1 MALGDIA
8 QCHRLR
14 AGASAAPSVR
24 GPANAGGF
32 HRLAMIATAP
42 APRTTN
48 ILGRRLLA
56 TFVTVLLLTLA
67 GSAIGVWSL
76 RSVDAATR
84 QAIEN
89 NVATERLVADA
100 YRLQAINTE
109 RYKAM
114 ALSSEPEVGEILSAD
129 IERTQTQYSGLMDQ
143 LATRLQTPAE
153 QALLT
158 GTHDKAQD
166 FQAAVKELVAA
177 RDFGL
182 TERIRKVF
190 TERFEPSAAALLGS
204 LQQLA
209 QSQRDAIDAAG
220 AQIAQSSQRAQ
231 VALTLFCATAL
242 LLGSVLTWWLVRSI
256 SRPIGTANAT
266 AQRVS
271 SLDLRENIEG
281 HNRDEAGQLLLSL
294 NTMQEALRTLVMQVR
309 QSAQSVRLAAHEI
322 AQGNADLS
330 ERTEGTASSLQQTAA
345 ALEQV
350 TQRLHQSTE
359 TAARAEHMAS
369 QASAV
374 ATEGGNAM
382 AQVVRTMQN
391 IQQSSRKVEEVTGV
405 IDSIAFQTNILALNA
420 AVEAAR
426 AGEQGRGFAVV
437 AGEVRAL
444 AQRSADAA
452 KEIKGLID
460 GSVAKVEQG
469 ARLVGDAGATMT
481 DIVEQAQRVAG
492 LIAEISTAT
501 AEQTD
506 GIAQVGEAVA
516 HLDRS
521 TQQNAALV
529 EQSAA
534 AAQALKQQAAQ
545 LAQAVSVFR
554 LGFDA
559 AASSSAHSSPRRSHA
574 LPDRAASAAPRLPG
588 V

>member
-1 MALGDIA
+1 
-8 QCHRLR
+8 
-14 AGASAAPSVR
+14 
-24 GPANAGGF
+24 
-32 HRLAMIATAP
+32 MIATAP

-56 TFVTVLLLTLA
+56 TFVTVLLLTRRLCHWR
-67 GSAIGVWSL
+67 WSL

-100 YRLQAINTE
+100 CRLQAINTE

-129 IERTQTQYSGLMDQ
+129 IERTQTQYRELMDQ

-190 TERFEPSAAALLGS
+190 AERFQPSAAALLGS

-220 AQIAQSSQRAQ
+220 ARIAQSSQRAQ

-294 NTMQEALRTLVMQVR
+294 NDHAG
-309 QSAQSVRLAAHEI
+309 SPAH
-322 AQGNADLS
+322 L
-330 ERTEGTASSLQQTAA
+330 
-345 ALEQV
+345 
-350 TQRLHQSTE
+350 
-359 TAARAEHMAS
+359 
-369 QASAV
+369 
-374 ATEGGNAM
+374 
-382 AQVVRTMQN
+382 
-391 IQQSSRKVEEVTGV
+391 
-405 IDSIAFQTNILALNA
+405 
-420 AVEAAR
+420 
-426 AGEQGRGFAVV
+426 
-437 AGEVRAL
+437 
-444 AQRSADAA
+444 
-452 KEIKGLID
+452 
-460 GSVAKVEQG
+460 
-469 ARLVGDAGATMT
+469 GDAGTP
-481 DIVEQAQRVAG
+481 VRP
-492 LIAEISTAT
+492 
-501 AEQTD
+501 
-506 GIAQVGEAVA
+506 EACA
-516 HLDRS
+516 
-521 TQQNAALV
+521 
-529 EQSAA
+529 
-534 AAQALKQQAAQ
+534 
-545 LAQAVSVFR
+545 
-554 LGFDA
+554 
-559 AASSSAHSSPRRSHA
+559 
-574 LPDRAASAAPRLPG
+574 
-588 V
+588 

>member
-1 MALGDIA
+1 
-8 QCHRLR
+8 
-14 AGASAAPSVR
+14 
-24 GPANAGGF
+24 
-32 HRLAMIATAP
+32 MIATAP

-129 IERTQTQYSGLMDQ
+129 IERTQTHYRELMDQ

-190 TERFEPSAAALLGS
+190 AERFEPSAAALLGS

-294 NTMQEALRTLVMQVR
+294 NTMQQALRPLVMQVR

-437 AGEVRAL
+437 AAEVRQL
-444 AQRSADAA
+444 AMRAGEAA
-452 KEIKGLID
+452 REIKGLIATSAQNVETGTALVNGAGHTMGQIVD
-460 GSVAKVEQG
+460 SIRNVASMISDISTTTLSQTRDINDINTAV
-469 ARLVGDAGATMT
+469 ARLDQM
-481 DIVEQAQRVAG
+481 
-492 LIAEISTAT
+492 
-501 AEQTD
+501 
-506 GIAQVGEAVA
+506 
-516 HLDRS
+516 
-521 TQQNAALV
+521 TQQNSALV
-529 EQSAA
+529 EESAA
-534 AAQALKQQAAQ
+534 ASEGLRHQANELTHLISQFVLPPQ
-545 LAQAVSVFR
+545 
-554 LGFDA
+554 
-559 AASSSAHSSPRRSHA
+559 HEA
-574 LPDRAASAAPRLPG
+574 LPVPGPVRMPALPSA
-588 V
+588 

>member
-1 MALGDIA
+1 
-8 QCHRLR
+8 
-14 AGASAAPSVR
+14 
-24 GPANAGGF
+24 
-32 HRLAMIATAP
+32 MIATAP
-42 APRTTN
+42 APRATN

-100 YRLQAINTE
+100 YRLQAINAE

-129 IERTQTQYSGLMDQ
+129 IERTQTHYRELMDQ

-166 FQAAVKELVAA
+166 FQAAVKELVTA

-190 TERFEPSAAALLGS
+190 AERFEPSAAALLGS

-294 NTMQEALRTLVMQVR
+294 NTMQQALRTLVMQVR

-382 AQVVRTMQN
+382 AQVVHTMQN

-437 AGEVRAL
+437 AAEVRQL
-444 AQRSADAA
+444 AMRAGEAA
-452 KEIKGLID
+452 REIKGLIATSAQNVET
-460 GSVAKVEQG
+460 GTALVNGAGHTMGQIVESIRNVASMISDISTTTLSQTRDINDINTAV
-469 ARLVGDAGATMT
+469 ARLDQM
-481 DIVEQAQRVAG
+481 
-492 LIAEISTAT
+492 
-501 AEQTD
+501 
-506 GIAQVGEAVA
+506 
-516 HLDRS
+516 
-521 TQQNAALV
+521 TQQNSALV
-529 EQSAA
+529 EESAA
-534 AAQALKQQAAQ
+534 ASEGLRHQANELTHLISQFVLPPQ
-545 LAQAVSVFR
+545 
-554 LGFDA
+554 
-559 AASSSAHSSPRRSHA
+559 HEA
-574 LPDRAASAAPRLPG
+574 LPVPGPVRMPALPSA
-588 V
+588 

>member
-1 MALGDIA
+1 
-8 QCHRLR
+8 
-14 AGASAAPSVR
+14 
-24 GPANAGGF
+24 
-32 HRLAMIATAP
+32 MIATAP
-42 APRTTN
+42 APRATN

-129 IERTQTQYSGLMDQ
+129 IERTQTHYRELMEQ

-166 FQAAVKELVAA
+166 FQAAVKELVTA

-220 AQIAQSSQRAQ
+220 AQIARSSQRAQ

-256 SRPIGTANAT
+256 SRPIGAANAT

-322 AQGNADLS
+322 AQGNTDLS

-437 AGEVRAL
+437 AAEVRQL
-444 AQRSADAA
+444 AMRAGEAA
-452 KEIKGLID
+452 REIKGLIATSAQNVETGTALVNGAGHTMGQIVD
-460 GSVAKVEQG
+460 SIRNVASMISDISTTTLSQTRDINDINTAV
-469 ARLVGDAGATMT
+469 ARLDQM
-481 DIVEQAQRVAG
+481 
-492 LIAEISTAT
+492 
-501 AEQTD
+501 
-506 GIAQVGEAVA
+506 
-516 HLDRS
+516 
-521 TQQNAALV
+521 TQQNSALV
-529 EQSAA
+529 EESAA
-534 AAQALKQQAAQ
+534 ASEGLRHQANELTHLISQFVLPPQ
-545 LAQAVSVFR
+545 
-554 LGFDA
+554 
-559 AASSSAHSSPRRSHA
+559 HEA
-574 LPDRAASAAPRLPG
+574 LPVPGPVRMPALPSA
-588 V
+588 

>member
-1 MALGDIA
+1 
-8 QCHRLR
+8 
-14 AGASAAPSVR
+14 
-24 GPANAGGF
+24 
-32 HRLAMIATAP
+32 MIATAP

-100 YRLQAINTE
+100 YRLQAINAE

-129 IERTQTQYSGLMDQ
+129 IERTQTQYRELMDQ

-256 SRPIGTANAT
+256 SRPIGAANAT

-294 NTMQEALRTLVMQVR
+294 NTMQQALRTLVMQVR

-382 AQVVRTMQN
+382 AQVVHTMQN

-437 AGEVRAL
+437 AAEVRQL
-444 AQRSADAA
+444 AMRAGEAA
-452 KEIKGLID
+452 REIKGLIATSAQNVETGTALVNGAGHTMGQIVD
-460 GSVAKVEQG
+460 SIRNVASMISDISTTTLSQTRDINDINTAV
-469 ARLVGDAGATMT
+469 ARLDQM
-481 DIVEQAQRVAG
+481 
-492 LIAEISTAT
+492 
-501 AEQTD
+501 
-506 GIAQVGEAVA
+506 
-516 HLDRS
+516 
-521 TQQNAALV
+521 TQQNSALV
-529 EQSAA
+529 EESAA
-534 AAQALKQQAAQ
+534 ASEGLRHQANELTHLISQFVLPPQ
-545 LAQAVSVFR
+545 
-554 LGFDA
+554 
-559 AASSSAHSSPRRSHA
+559 HEA
-574 LPDRAASAAPRLPG
+574 LPVPGPVRMPALPSA
-588 V
+588 

>member
-1 MALGDIA
+1 
-8 QCHRLR
+8 
-14 AGASAAPSVR
+14 
-24 GPANAGGF
+24 
-32 HRLAMIATAP
+32 MIATAP

-100 YRLQAINTE
+100 YRLQAINAE

-129 IERTQTQYSGLMDQ
+129 IERTQTHYRGLMDQ

-294 NTMQEALRTLVMQVR
+294 NTMQEALRTLVRQVR

-437 AGEVRAL
+437 AAEVRQL
-444 AQRSADAA
+444 AMRAGEAA
-452 KEIKGLID
+452 REIKGLIATSAQNVETGTALVNGAGHTMD
-460 GSVAKVEQG
+460 QIVESIRNVASMISDISSTTLSQTRDINDINTAV
-469 ARLVGDAGATMT
+469 ARLDQM
-481 DIVEQAQRVAG
+481 
-492 LIAEISTAT
+492 
-501 AEQTD
+501 
-506 GIAQVGEAVA
+506 
-516 HLDRS
+516 
-521 TQQNAALV
+521 TQQNSALV
-529 EQSAA
+529 EESAA
-534 AAQALKQQAAQ
+534 ASEGLRHQANELTHLISQFVLPEQ
-545 LAQAVSVFR
+545 
-554 LGFDA
+554 
-559 AASSSAHSSPRRSHA
+559 HEA
-574 LPDRAASAAPRLPG
+574 LPVPGPVRMPALPSA
-588 V
+588 

>member
-1 MALGDIA
+1 
-8 QCHRLR
+8 
-14 AGASAAPSVR
+14 
-24 GPANAGGF
+24 
-32 HRLAMIATAP
+32 MIATAP

-129 IERTQTQYSGLMDQ
+129 IERTQTHYRELMEQ

-166 FQAAVKELVAA
+166 FQAAVKELGTA

-437 AGEVRAL
+437 AAEVRQL
-444 AQRSADAA
+444 AMRAGEAA
-452 KEIKGLID
+452 REIKGLIATSAQNVETGTALVNGAGHTMGQIVD
-460 GSVAKVEQG
+460 SIRNVAGMISDISTTTLSQTRDINDINTAV
-469 ARLVGDAGATMT
+469 ARLDQM
-481 DIVEQAQRVAG
+481 
-492 LIAEISTAT
+492 
-501 AEQTD
+501 
-506 GIAQVGEAVA
+506 
-516 HLDRS
+516 
-521 TQQNAALV
+521 TQQNSALV
-529 EQSAA
+529 EESAA
-534 AAQALKQQAAQ
+534 ASEGLRHQANELTHLISQFVLPPQ
-545 LAQAVSVFR
+545 
-554 LGFDA
+554 
-559 AASSSAHSSPRRSHA
+559 HEA
-574 LPDRAASAAPRLPG
+574 LPVPGPVRMPALPSA
-588 V
+588 

>member
-1 MALGDIA
+1 
-8 QCHRLR
+8 
-14 AGASAAPSVR
+14 
-24 GPANAGGF
+24 
-32 HRLAMIATAP
+32 MIATAP
-42 APRTTN
+42 APRATN

-129 IERTQTQYSGLMDQ
+129 IERTQTHYRELMDQ

-437 AGEVRAL
+437 AAEVRQL
-444 AQRSADAA
+444 AMRAGEAA
-452 KEIKGLID
+452 REIKGLIATSAQNVET
-460 GSVAKVEQG
+460 GTALVNGAGHTMGQIVESIRNVASMISDISTTTLSQTRDINDINTAV
-469 ARLVGDAGATMT
+469 ARLDQM
-481 DIVEQAQRVAG
+481 
-492 LIAEISTAT
+492 
-501 AEQTD
+501 
-506 GIAQVGEAVA
+506 
-516 HLDRS
+516 
-521 TQQNAALV
+521 TQQNSALV
-529 EQSAA
+529 EESAA
-534 AAQALKQQAAQ
+534 ASEGLRHQANELTHLISQFVLPPQ
-545 LAQAVSVFR
+545 
-554 LGFDA
+554 
-559 AASSSAHSSPRRSHA
+559 HEA
-574 LPDRAASAAPRLPG
+574 LPVPGPVRMPALPSA
-588 V
+588 

>member
-1 MALGDIA
+1 
-8 QCHRLR
+8 
-14 AGASAAPSVR
+14 
-24 GPANAGGF
+24 
-32 HRLAMIATAP
+32 MIATAP
-42 APRTTN
+42 APRATN

-100 YRLQAINTE
+100 YRLQAINAE

-129 IERTQTQYSGLMDQ
+129 IERTQTHYRELMDQ

-190 TERFEPSAAALLGS
+190 AERFEPSAAALLGS

-294 NTMQEALRTLVMQVR
+294 NTMQQALRTLVMQVR

-382 AQVVRTMQN
+382 AQVVHTMQN

-437 AGEVRAL
+437 AAEVRQL
-444 AQRSADAA
+444 AMRAGEAA
-452 KEIKGLID
+452 REIKGLIATSAQNVET
-460 GSVAKVEQG
+460 GTALVNGAGHTMGQIVESIRNVASMISDISSTTLSQTRDINDINTAV
-469 ARLVGDAGATMT
+469 ARLDQM
-481 DIVEQAQRVAG
+481 
-492 LIAEISTAT
+492 
-501 AEQTD
+501 
-506 GIAQVGEAVA
+506 
-516 HLDRS
+516 
-521 TQQNAALV
+521 TQQNSALV
-529 EQSAA
+529 EESAA
-534 AAQALKQQAAQ
+534 ASEGLRHQANELTHLISQFVLPPQ
-545 LAQAVSVFR
+545 
-554 LGFDA
+554 
-559 AASSSAHSSPRRSHA
+559 HEA
-574 LPDRAASAAPRLPG
+574 LPVPGPVRMPALPSS
-588 V
+588 

>member
-1 MALGDIA
+1 
-8 QCHRLR
+8 
-14 AGASAAPSVR
+14 
-24 GPANAGGF
+24 
-32 HRLAMIATAP
+32 MIATAP

-129 IERTQTQYSGLMDQ
+129 IERTQTHYRELMDQ

-294 NTMQEALRTLVMQVR
+294 NTMQQALRTLVMQVR

-382 AQVVRTMQN
+382 AQVVHTMQN

-437 AGEVRAL
+437 AAEVRQL
-444 AQRSADAA
+444 AMRAGEAA
-452 KEIKGLID
+452 REIKGLIATSAQNVETGTALVNGAGHTMGQIVD
-460 GSVAKVEQG
+460 SIRNVASMISDISSTTLSQTRDINDINTAV
-469 ARLVGDAGATMT
+469 ARLDQM
-481 DIVEQAQRVAG
+481 
-492 LIAEISTAT
+492 
-501 AEQTD
+501 
-506 GIAQVGEAVA
+506 
-516 HLDRS
+516 
-521 TQQNAALV
+521 TQQNSALV
-529 EQSAA
+529 EESAA
-534 AAQALKQQAAQ
+534 ASEGLRHQANELTHLISQFVLPPQ
-545 LAQAVSVFR
+545 
-554 LGFDA
+554 
-559 AASSSAHSSPRRSHA
+559 HEA
-574 LPDRAASAAPRLPG
+574 LPVPGPVRMPALPSA
-588 V
+588 

>member
-1 MALGDIA
+1 
-8 QCHRLR
+8 
-14 AGASAAPSVR
+14 
-24 GPANAGGF
+24 
-32 HRLAMIATAP
+32 MIATAP

-100 YRLQAINTE
+100 YRLQAINAE

-129 IERTQTQYSGLMDQ
+129 IERTQTHYRELMDQ

-166 FQAAVKELVAA
+166 FQAAVKELVTA

-256 SRPIGTANAT
+256 SRPIGAANAT

-322 AQGNADLS
+322 AQGNTDLS

-437 AGEVRAL
+437 AAEVRQL
-444 AQRSADAA
+444 AMRAGEAA
-452 KEIKGLID
+452 REIKGLIATSAQNVETGTALVNGAGHTMGQIVD
-460 GSVAKVEQG
+460 SIRNVASMISDISTTTLSQTRDINDINTAV
-469 ARLVGDAGATMT
+469 ARLDQM
-481 DIVEQAQRVAG
+481 
-492 LIAEISTAT
+492 
-501 AEQTD
+501 
-506 GIAQVGEAVA
+506 
-516 HLDRS
+516 
-521 TQQNAALV
+521 TQQNSALV
-529 EQSAA
+529 EESAA
-534 AAQALKQQAAQ
+534 ASEGLRHQANELTHLISQFVLPPQ
-545 LAQAVSVFR
+545 
-554 LGFDA
+554 
-559 AASSSAHSSPRRSHA
+559 HEA
-574 LPDRAASAAPRLPG
+574 LPVPGPVRMPALPSA
-588 V
+588 

>member
-1 MALGDIA
+1 
-8 QCHRLR
+8 
-14 AGASAAPSVR
+14 
-24 GPANAGGF
+24 
-32 HRLAMIATAP
+32 MIATAP

-100 YRLQAINTE
+100 YRLQAINAE

-129 IERTQTQYSGLMDQ
+129 IERTQTHYRELMDQ

-166 FQAAVKELVAA
+166 FQAAVKELVTA

-256 SRPIGTANAT
+256 SRPIGAANAT

-294 NTMQEALRTLVMQVR
+294 NTMQQALRTLVMQVR

-437 AGEVRAL
+437 AAEVRQL
-444 AQRSADAA
+444 AMRAGEAA
-452 KEIKGLID
+452 REIKGLIATSAQNVETGTALVNGAGHTMD
-460 GSVAKVEQG
+460 QIVESIRNVASMISDISTTTLSQTRDINDINTAV
-469 ARLVGDAGATMT
+469 ARLDQM
-481 DIVEQAQRVAG
+481 
-492 LIAEISTAT
+492 
-501 AEQTD
+501 
-506 GIAQVGEAVA
+506 
-516 HLDRS
+516 
-521 TQQNAALV
+521 TQQNSALV
-529 EQSAA
+529 EESAA
-534 AAQALKQQAAQ
+534 ASEGLRHQANDLTHLISQFVLPPQ
-545 LAQAVSVFR
+545 
-554 LGFDA
+554 
-559 AASSSAHSSPRRSHA
+559 HEA
-574 LPDRAASAAPRLPG
+574 LPVPGPVRMPALPSA
-588 V
+588 

>member
-1 MALGDIA
+1 
-8 QCHRLR
+8 
-14 AGASAAPSVR
+14 
-24 GPANAGGF
+24 
-32 HRLAMIATAP
+32 MIATAP

-100 YRLQAINTE
+100 YRLQAINAE

-129 IERTQTQYSGLMDQ
+129 IERTQTHYRELMDQ

-190 TERFEPSAAALLGS
+190 AERFEPSAAALLGS

-256 SRPIGTANAT
+256 SRPIGAANAT

-437 AGEVRAL
+437 AAEVRQL
-444 AQRSADAA
+444 AMRAGEAA
-452 KEIKGLID
+452 REIKGLIATSAQNVETGTALVNGAGHTMGQIVD
-460 GSVAKVEQG
+460 SIRNVASMISDISTTTLSQTRDINDINTAV
-469 ARLVGDAGATMT
+469 ARLDQM
-481 DIVEQAQRVAG
+481 
-492 LIAEISTAT
+492 
-501 AEQTD
+501 
-506 GIAQVGEAVA
+506 
-516 HLDRS
+516 
-521 TQQNAALV
+521 TQQNSALV
-529 EQSAA
+529 EESAA
-534 AAQALKQQAAQ
+534 ASEGLRHQANELTHLISQFVLPPQ
-545 LAQAVSVFR
+545 
-554 LGFDA
+554 
-559 AASSSAHSSPRRSHA
+559 HEA
-574 LPDRAASAAPRLPG
+574 LPVPGPVRMPALPSA
-588 V
+588 

>member
-1 MALGDIA
+1 
-8 QCHRLR
+8 
-14 AGASAAPSVR
+14 
-24 GPANAGGF
+24 
-32 HRLAMIATAP
+32 MIATAP

-129 IERTQTQYSGLMDQ
+129 IERTQTHYRELMDQ

-166 FQAAVKELVAA
+166 FQAAVKELVTA

-242 LLGSVLTWWLVRSI
+242 LLGGVLTWWLVRSI

-294 NTMQEALRTLVMQVR
+294 NTMQQALRTLVMQVR

-382 AQVVRTMQN
+382 AQVVHTMQN

-437 AGEVRAL
+437 AAEVRQL
-444 AQRSADAA
+444 AMRAGEAA
-452 KEIKGLID
+452 REIKGLIATSAQNVETGTALVNGAGHTMGQIVD
-460 GSVAKVEQG
+460 SIRNVASMISDISTTTLSQTRDINDINTAV
-469 ARLVGDAGATMT
+469 ARLDQM
-481 DIVEQAQRVAG
+481 
-492 LIAEISTAT
+492 
-501 AEQTD
+501 
-506 GIAQVGEAVA
+506 
-516 HLDRS
+516 
-521 TQQNAALV
+521 TQQNSALV
-529 EQSAA
+529 EESAA
-534 AAQALKQQAAQ
+534 ASEGLRHQANELTHLISQFVLPPQ
-545 LAQAVSVFR
+545 
-554 LGFDA
+554 
-559 AASSSAHSSPRRSHA
+559 HEA
-574 LPDRAASAAPRLPG
+574 LPVPGPVRMPALPSA
-588 V
+588 

>member
-1 MALGDIA
+1 
-8 QCHRLR
+8 
-14 AGASAAPSVR
+14 
-24 GPANAGGF
+24 
-32 HRLAMIATAP
+32 MIATAP

-129 IERTQTQYSGLMDQ
+129 IERTQTHYRELMDQ

-166 FQAAVKELVAA
+166 FQAAVKELVTA

-220 AQIAQSSQRAQ
+220 TQIAQSSQRAQ

-294 NTMQEALRTLVMQVR
+294 NTMQQALRTLVMQVR

-437 AGEVRAL
+437 AAEVRQL
-444 AQRSADAA
+444 AMRAGEAA
-452 KEIKGLID
+452 REIKGLIATSAQNVETGTALVNGAGHTMD
-460 GSVAKVEQG
+460 QIVESIRNVASMISDISTTTLSQTRDINDINTAV
-469 ARLVGDAGATMT
+469 ARLDQM
-481 DIVEQAQRVAG
+481 
-492 LIAEISTAT
+492 
-501 AEQTD
+501 
-506 GIAQVGEAVA
+506 
-516 HLDRS
+516 
-521 TQQNAALV
+521 TQQNSALV
-529 EQSAA
+529 EESAA
-534 AAQALKQQAAQ
+534 ASEGLRHQANDLTHLISQFVLPPQ
-545 LAQAVSVFR
+545 
-554 LGFDA
+554 
-559 AASSSAHSSPRRSHA
+559 HEA
-574 LPDRAASAAPRLPG
+574 LPVPGPVRMPALPSA
-588 V
+588 

>member
-1 MALGDIA
+1 
-8 QCHRLR
+8 
-14 AGASAAPSVR
+14 
-24 GPANAGGF
+24 
-32 HRLAMIATAP
+32 MIATAP

-100 YRLQAINTE
+100 YRLQAINAE

-129 IERTQTQYSGLMDQ
+129 IERTQTQYRELMDQ

-190 TERFEPSAAALLGS
+190 AERFEPSAAALLGS

-256 SRPIGTANAT
+256 SRPIGAANAT

-294 NTMQEALRTLVMQVR
+294 NTMQQALRTLVMQVR

-382 AQVVRTMQN
+382 AQVVHTMQN

-437 AGEVRAL
+437 AAEVRQL
-444 AQRSADAA
+444 AMRAGEAA
-452 KEIKGLID
+452 REIKGLIATSAQNVETGTALVNGAGHTMD
-460 GSVAKVEQG
+460 QIVESIRNVASMISDISTTTLSQTRDINDINTAV
-469 ARLVGDAGATMT
+469 ARLDQM
-481 DIVEQAQRVAG
+481 
-492 LIAEISTAT
+492 
-501 AEQTD
+501 
-506 GIAQVGEAVA
+506 
-516 HLDRS
+516 
-521 TQQNAALV
+521 TQQNSALV
-529 EQSAA
+529 EESAA
-534 AAQALKQQAAQ
+534 ASEGLRHQANELTHLISQFVLPPQ
-545 LAQAVSVFR
+545 
-554 LGFDA
+554 
-559 AASSSAHSSPRRSHA
+559 HEA
-574 LPDRAASAAPRLPG
+574 LPVPGPVRMPALPSA
-588 V
+588 

>member
-1 MALGDIA
+1 
-8 QCHRLR
+8 
-14 AGASAAPSVR
+14 
-24 GPANAGGF
+24 
-32 HRLAMIATAP
+32 MIATAP

-100 YRLQAINTE
+100 YRLQAINAE

-129 IERTQTQYSGLMDQ
+129 IERTQTHYRELMDQ

-256 SRPIGTANAT
+256 SRPIGAANAT

-294 NTMQEALRTLVMQVR
+294 NTMQQALRTLVMQVR

-382 AQVVRTMQN
+382 AQVVHTMQN

-437 AGEVRAL
+437 AAEVRQL
-444 AQRSADAA
+444 AMRAGEAA
-452 KEIKGLID
+452 REIKGLIATSAQNVETGTALVNGAGHTMGQIVD
-460 GSVAKVEQG
+460 SIRNVASMISDISTTTLSQTRDINDINTAV
-469 ARLVGDAGATMT
+469 ARLDQM
-481 DIVEQAQRVAG
+481 
-492 LIAEISTAT
+492 
-501 AEQTD
+501 
-506 GIAQVGEAVA
+506 
-516 HLDRS
+516 
-521 TQQNAALV
+521 TQQNSALV
-529 EQSAA
+529 EESAA
-534 AAQALKQQAAQ
+534 ASEGLRHQANELTHLISQFVLPPQ
-545 LAQAVSVFR
+545 
-554 LGFDA
+554 
-559 AASSSAHSSPRRSHA
+559 HEA
-574 LPDRAASAAPRLPG
+574 LPVPGPVRMPALPSA
-588 V
+588 

>member
-1 MALGDIA
+1 
-8 QCHRLR
+8 
-14 AGASAAPSVR
+14 
-24 GPANAGGF
+24 
-32 HRLAMIATAP
+32 MIATAP

-129 IERTQTQYSGLMDQ
+129 IERTQTHYRELMDQ

-350 TQRLHQSTE
+350 TQRLHQFTE

-382 AQVVRTMQN
+382 AQVVHTMQN

-437 AGEVRAL
+437 AAEVRQL
-444 AQRSADAA
+444 AMRAGEAA
-452 KEIKGLID
+452 REIKGLIATSAQNVET
-460 GSVAKVEQG
+460 GTALVNGAGHTMGQIVESIRNVASMISDISTTTLSQTRDINDINTAV
-469 ARLVGDAGATMT
+469 ARLDQM
-481 DIVEQAQRVAG
+481 
-492 LIAEISTAT
+492 
-501 AEQTD
+501 
-506 GIAQVGEAVA
+506 
-516 HLDRS
+516 
-521 TQQNAALV
+521 TQQNSALV
-529 EQSAA
+529 EESAA
-534 AAQALKQQAAQ
+534 ASEGLRHQANELTHLISQFVLPEQ
-545 LAQAVSVFR
+545 
-554 LGFDA
+554 
-559 AASSSAHSSPRRSHA
+559 HEA
-574 LPDRAASAAPRLPG
+574 LPVPGPVRMPALPSA
-588 V
+588 

>member
-1 MALGDIA
+1 
-8 QCHRLR
+8 
-14 AGASAAPSVR
+14 
-24 GPANAGGF
+24 
-32 HRLAMIATAP
+32 MIATAP
-42 APRTTN
+42 APRATN

-100 YRLQAINTE
+100 YRLQAINAE

-129 IERTQTQYSGLMDQ
+129 IERTQTHYRELMDQ

-166 FQAAVKELVAA
+166 FQAAVKELVTA

-190 TERFEPSAAALLGS
+190 TERFEPSAVALLGS

-382 AQVVRTMQN
+382 AQVVHTMQN

-437 AGEVRAL
+437 AAEVRQL
-444 AQRSADAA
+444 AMRAGEAA
-452 KEIKGLID
+452 REIKGLIATSAQNVETGTALVNGAGHTMGQIVD
-460 GSVAKVEQG
+460 SIRNVASMISDISTTTLSQTRDINDINTAV
-469 ARLVGDAGATMT
+469 ARLDQM
-481 DIVEQAQRVAG
+481 
-492 LIAEISTAT
+492 
-501 AEQTD
+501 
-506 GIAQVGEAVA
+506 
-516 HLDRS
+516 
-521 TQQNAALV
+521 TQQNSALV
-529 EQSAA
+529 EESAA
-534 AAQALKQQAAQ
+534 ASEGLRHQANELTHLISQFVLPPQ
-545 LAQAVSVFR
+545 
-554 LGFDA
+554 
-559 AASSSAHSSPRRSHA
+559 HEA
-574 LPDRAASAAPRLPG
+574 LPVPGPVRMPALPSA
-588 V
+588 

>member
-1 MALGDIA
+1 
-8 QCHRLR
+8 
-14 AGASAAPSVR
+14 
-24 GPANAGGF
+24 
-32 HRLAMIATAP
+32 MIATAP

-100 YRLQAINTE
+100 YRLQAINAE

-129 IERTQTQYSGLMDQ
+129 IERTQTHYRELMDQ

-294 NTMQEALRTLVMQVR
+294 NTMQQALRTLVMQVR

-382 AQVVRTMQN
+382 AQVVHTMQN

-437 AGEVRAL
+437 AAEVRQL
-444 AQRSADAA
+444 AMRAGEAA
-452 KEIKGLID
+452 REIKGLIATSAQNVETGTALVNGAGHTMGQIVD
-460 GSVAKVEQG
+460 SIRNVASMISDISSTTLSQTRDINDINTAV
-469 ARLVGDAGATMT
+469 ARLDQM
-481 DIVEQAQRVAG
+481 
-492 LIAEISTAT
+492 
-501 AEQTD
+501 
-506 GIAQVGEAVA
+506 
-516 HLDRS
+516 
-521 TQQNAALV
+521 TQQNSALV
-529 EQSAA
+529 EESAA
-534 AAQALKQQAAQ
+534 ASEGLRHQANELTHLISQFVLPPQ
-545 LAQAVSVFR
+545 
-554 LGFDA
+554 
-559 AASSSAHSSPRRSHA
+559 HEA
-574 LPDRAASAAPRLPG
+574 LPVPGPVRMPALPSA
-588 V
+588 

>member
-1 MALGDIA
+1 
-8 QCHRLR
+8 
-14 AGASAAPSVR
+14 
-24 GPANAGGF
+24 
-32 HRLAMIATAP
+32 MIATAP

-100 YRLQAINTE
+100 YRLQAINAE

-129 IERTQTQYSGLMDQ
+129 IERTQTHYRELMDQ

-166 FQAAVKELVAA
+166 FQAAVKELVTA

-190 TERFEPSAAALLGS
+190 AEHFEPSAAALLGS

-256 SRPIGTANAT
+256 SRPIGAANAT

-437 AGEVRAL
+437 AAEVRQL
-444 AQRSADAA
+444 AMRAGEAA
-452 KEIKGLID
+452 REIKGLIATSAQNVET
-460 GSVAKVEQG
+460 GTALVNGAGHTMGQIVESIRNVASMISDISSTTLSQTRDINDINTAV
-469 ARLVGDAGATMT
+469 ARLDQM
-481 DIVEQAQRVAG
+481 
-492 LIAEISTAT
+492 
-501 AEQTD
+501 
-506 GIAQVGEAVA
+506 
-516 HLDRS
+516 
-521 TQQNAALV
+521 TQQNSALV
-529 EQSAA
+529 EESAA
-534 AAQALKQQAAQ
+534 ASEGLRHQANELTHLISQFVLPPQ
-545 LAQAVSVFR
+545 
-554 LGFDA
+554 
-559 AASSSAHSSPRRSHA
+559 HEA
-574 LPDRAASAAPRLPG
+574 LPVPGPVRMPALPSA
-588 V
+588 

>member
-1 MALGDIA
+1 
-8 QCHRLR
+8 
-14 AGASAAPSVR
+14 
-24 GPANAGGF
+24 
-32 HRLAMIATAP
+32 MIATAP

-100 YRLQAINTE
+100 YRLQAINAE

-129 IERTQTQYSGLMDQ
+129 IERTQTHYRELMDQ

-190 TERFEPSAAALLGS
+190 AERFEPSAAALLGS

-437 AGEVRAL
+437 AAEVRQL
-444 AQRSADAA
+444 AMRAGEAA
-452 KEIKGLID
+452 CEIKGLIATSAQNVET
-460 GSVAKVEQG
+460 GTALVNGAGHTMGQIVESIRNVASMISDISTTTLSQTRDINDINTAV
-469 ARLVGDAGATMT
+469 ARLDQM
-481 DIVEQAQRVAG
+481 
-492 LIAEISTAT
+492 
-501 AEQTD
+501 
-506 GIAQVGEAVA
+506 
-516 HLDRS
+516 
-521 TQQNAALV
+521 TQQNSALV
-529 EQSAA
+529 EESAA
-534 AAQALKQQAAQ
+534 ASEGLRHQANELTHLISQFVLPPQ
-545 LAQAVSVFR
+545 
-554 LGFDA
+554 
-559 AASSSAHSSPRRSHA
+559 HEA
-574 LPDRAASAAPRLPG
+574 LPVPGPVRMPALPSA
-588 V
+588 

>member
-1 MALGDIA
+1 
-8 QCHRLR
+8 
-14 AGASAAPSVR
+14 
-24 GPANAGGF
+24 
-32 HRLAMIATAP
+32 MIPTAP
-42 APRTTN
+42 APRATN

-129 IERTQTQYSGLMDQ
+129 IERTQTQYRELMDR

-166 FQAAVKELVAA
+166 FQAAVKELVTA

-190 TERFEPSAAALLGS
+190 AERFEPSAAALLGS

-242 LLGSVLTWWLVRSI
+242 LLGGVLTWWLVRSI

-350 TQRLHQSTE
+350 TQRLQQSTE

-382 AQVVRTMQN
+382 AQVVHTMQN

-426 AGEQGRGFAVV
+426 AGEQGRRFAVV
-437 AGEVRAL
+437 AAEVRQL
-444 AQRSADAA
+444 AMRAGEAA
-452 KEIKGLID
+452 REIKGLIATSAQNVET
-460 GSVAKVEQG
+460 GTALVNGAGHTMGQIVESIRNVASMISDISTTTLSQTRDINDINTAV
-469 ARLVGDAGATMT
+469 ARLDQM
-481 DIVEQAQRVAG
+481 
-492 LIAEISTAT
+492 
-501 AEQTD
+501 
-506 GIAQVGEAVA
+506 
-516 HLDRS
+516 
-521 TQQNAALV
+521 TQQNSALV
-529 EQSAA
+529 EESAA
-534 AAQALKQQAAQ
+534 ASEGLRHQANELTHLISQFVLPPQ
-545 LAQAVSVFR
+545 
-554 LGFDA
+554 
-559 AASSSAHSSPRRSHA
+559 HEA
-574 LPDRAASAAPRLPG
+574 LPVPGPVRMPALPSA
-588 V
+588 

>member
-1 MALGDIA
+1 
-8 QCHRLR
+8 
-14 AGASAAPSVR
+14 
-24 GPANAGGF
+24 
-32 HRLAMIATAP
+32 MIATAP

-129 IERTQTQYSGLMDQ
+129 IERTQTQYRELMDQ

-294 NTMQEALRTLVMQVR
+294 NTMQQALRTLVMQVR

-437 AGEVRAL
+437 AAEVRQL
-444 AQRSADAA
+444 AMRAGEAA
-452 KEIKGLID
+452 REIKGLIATSAQNVETGTALVNGAGHTMD
-460 GSVAKVEQG
+460 QIVESIRNVASMISDISSTTLSQTRDINDINTAV
-469 ARLVGDAGATMT
+469 ARLDQM
-481 DIVEQAQRVAG
+481 
-492 LIAEISTAT
+492 
-501 AEQTD
+501 
-506 GIAQVGEAVA
+506 
-516 HLDRS
+516 
-521 TQQNAALV
+521 TQQNSALV
-529 EQSAA
+529 EESAA
-534 AAQALKQQAAQ
+534 ASEGLRHQANELTHLISQFVLPPQ
-545 LAQAVSVFR
+545 
-554 LGFDA
+554 
-559 AASSSAHSSPRRSHA
+559 HEA
-574 LPDRAASAAPRLPG
+574 LPVPGPVRMPALPSA
-588 V
+588 

>member
-1 MALGDIA
+1 
-8 QCHRLR
+8 
-14 AGASAAPSVR
+14 
-24 GPANAGGF
+24 
-32 HRLAMIATAP
+32 MIATAP

-129 IERTQTQYSGLMDQ
+129 IERTQTHYRELMDQ

-166 FQAAVKELVAA
+166 FQAAVKELVTA

-256 SRPIGTANAT
+256 SRPIGAANAT

-437 AGEVRAL
+437 AAEVRQL
-444 AQRSADAA
+444 AMRAGEAA
-452 KEIKGLID
+452 REIKGLIATSAQNVET
-460 GSVAKVEQG
+460 GTALVNGAGHTMGQIVESIRNVASMISDISTTTLSQTRDINDINTAV
-469 ARLVGDAGATMT
+469 ARLDQM
-481 DIVEQAQRVAG
+481 
-492 LIAEISTAT
+492 
-501 AEQTD
+501 
-506 GIAQVGEAVA
+506 
-516 HLDRS
+516 
-521 TQQNAALV
+521 TQQNSALV
-529 EQSAA
+529 EESAA
-534 AAQALKQQAAQ
+534 ASEGLRHQANELTHLISQFVLPPQ
-545 LAQAVSVFR
+545 
-554 LGFDA
+554 
-559 AASSSAHSSPRRSHA
+559 HEA
-574 LPDRAASAAPRLPG
+574 LPVPGPVRMPALPSA
-588 V
+588 

>member
-1 MALGDIA
+1 
-8 QCHRLR
+8 
-14 AGASAAPSVR
+14 
-24 GPANAGGF
+24 
-32 HRLAMIATAP
+32 MIATAP

-100 YRLQAINTE
+100 YRLQAINAE

-129 IERTQTQYSGLMDQ
+129 IERTQTHYRELMEQ

-166 FQAAVKELVAA
+166 FQAAVKELVTA
-177 RDFGL
+177 RAFGL

-190 TERFEPSAAALLGS
+190 TERSELSAAALLGS

-294 NTMQEALRTLVMQVR
+294 NTMQEALRTLVRQVR

-437 AGEVRAL
+437 AAEVRQL
-444 AQRSADAA
+444 AMRAGEAA
-452 KEIKGLID
+452 REIKGLIATSAQNVET
-460 GSVAKVEQG
+460 GTALVNGAGHTMGQIVESIRNVASMISDISSTTLSQTRDINDINTAV
-469 ARLVGDAGATMT
+469 ARLDQM
-481 DIVEQAQRVAG
+481 
-492 LIAEISTAT
+492 
-501 AEQTD
+501 
-506 GIAQVGEAVA
+506 
-516 HLDRS
+516 
-521 TQQNAALV
+521 TQQNSALV
-529 EQSAA
+529 EESAA
-534 AAQALKQQAAQ
+534 ASEGLRHQANELTHLISQFVLPPQ
-545 LAQAVSVFR
+545 
-554 LGFDA
+554 
-559 AASSSAHSSPRRSHA
+559 HEA
-574 LPDRAASAAPRLPG
+574 LPVPGPVRMPALPSA
-588 V
+588 

>member
-1 MALGDIA
+1 
-8 QCHRLR
+8 
-14 AGASAAPSVR
+14 
-24 GPANAGGF
+24 
-32 HRLAMIATAP
+32 MIATAP

-129 IERTQTQYSGLMDQ
+129 IERTQTQYRELMDQ

-158 GTHDKAQD
+158 STHDKAQD
-166 FQAAVKELVAA
+166 FQAAVKELVTA

-294 NTMQEALRTLVMQVR
+294 NTMQQALRTLVMQVR

-382 AQVVRTMQN
+382 AQVVHTMQN

-437 AGEVRAL
+437 AAEVRQL
-444 AQRSADAA
+444 AMRAGEAA
-452 KEIKGLID
+452 REIKGLIATSAQNVETGTALVNGAGHTMGQIVD
-460 GSVAKVEQG
+460 SIRNVASMISDISTTTLSQTRDINDINTAV
-469 ARLVGDAGATMT
+469 ARLDQM
-481 DIVEQAQRVAG
+481 
-492 LIAEISTAT
+492 
-501 AEQTD
+501 
-506 GIAQVGEAVA
+506 
-516 HLDRS
+516 
-521 TQQNAALV
+521 TQQNSALV
-529 EQSAA
+529 EESAA
-534 AAQALKQQAAQ
+534 ASEGLRHQANELTHLISQFVLPPQ
-545 LAQAVSVFR
+545 
-554 LGFDA
+554 
-559 AASSSAHSSPRRSHA
+559 HEA
-574 LPDRAASAAPRLPG
+574 LPVPGPVRMPALPSA
-588 V
+588 

>member
-1 MALGDIA
+1 
-8 QCHRLR
+8 
-14 AGASAAPSVR
+14 
-24 GPANAGGF
+24 
-32 HRLAMIATAP
+32 MIATAP
-42 APRTTN
+42 APRATN

-100 YRLQAINTE
+100 YRLQAINAE

-129 IERTQTQYSGLMDQ
+129 IERTQTHYRELMDQ

-190 TERFEPSAAALLGS
+190 AERFEPSAAALLGS

-437 AGEVRAL
+437 AAEVRQL
-444 AQRSADAA
+444 AMRAGEAA
-452 KEIKGLID
+452 REIKGLIATSAQNVETGTALVNGAGHTMGQIVD
-460 GSVAKVEQG
+460 SIRNVASMISDISTTTLSQTRDINDINTAV
-469 ARLVGDAGATMT
+469 ARLDQM
-481 DIVEQAQRVAG
+481 
-492 LIAEISTAT
+492 
-501 AEQTD
+501 
-506 GIAQVGEAVA
+506 
-516 HLDRS
+516 
-521 TQQNAALV
+521 TQQNSALV
-529 EQSAA
+529 EESAA
-534 AAQALKQQAAQ
+534 ASEGLRHQANELTHLISQFVLPPQ
-545 LAQAVSVFR
+545 
-554 LGFDA
+554 
-559 AASSSAHSSPRRSHA
+559 HEA
-574 LPDRAASAAPRLPG
+574 LPVPGPVRMPALPSA
-588 V
+588 

>member
-1 MALGDIA
+1 
-8 QCHRLR
+8 
-14 AGASAAPSVR
+14 
-24 GPANAGGF
+24 
-32 HRLAMIATAP
+32 MIATAP
-42 APRTTN
+42 APRATN

-100 YRLQAINTE
+100 YRLQAINAE

-129 IERTQTQYSGLMDQ
+129 IERTQTHYRELMDQ

-166 FQAAVKELVAA
+166 FQAAVKELVTA

-190 TERFEPSAAALLGS
+190 AERFEPSAAALLGS

-256 SRPIGTANAT
+256 SRPIGAANAT

-382 AQVVRTMQN
+382 AQVVHTMQN

-437 AGEVRAL
+437 AAEVRQL
-444 AQRSADAA
+444 AMRAGEAA
-452 KEIKGLID
+452 REIKGLIATSAQNVETGTALVNGAGHTMGQIVD
-460 GSVAKVEQG
+460 SIRNVASMISDISTTTLSQTRDINDINTAV
-469 ARLVGDAGATMT
+469 ARLDQM
-481 DIVEQAQRVAG
+481 
-492 LIAEISTAT
+492 
-501 AEQTD
+501 
-506 GIAQVGEAVA
+506 
-516 HLDRS
+516 
-521 TQQNAALV
+521 TQQNSALV
-529 EQSAA
+529 EESAA
-534 AAQALKQQAAQ
+534 ASEGLRHQANELTHLISQFVLPPQ
-545 LAQAVSVFR
+545 
-554 LGFDA
+554 
-559 AASSSAHSSPRRSHA
+559 HEA
-574 LPDRAASAAPRLPG
+574 LPVPGPVRMPALPSA
-588 V
+588 

>member
-1 MALGDIA
+1 
-8 QCHRLR
+8 
-14 AGASAAPSVR
+14 
-24 GPANAGGF
+24 
-32 HRLAMIATAP
+32 MIATAP

-129 IERTQTQYSGLMDQ
+129 IERTQTHYRELMDQ

-190 TERFEPSAAALLGS
+190 AERFEPSAAALLGS

-256 SRPIGTANAT
+256 SRPIGAANAT

-382 AQVVRTMQN
+382 AQVVHTMQN

-437 AGEVRAL
+437 AAEVRQL
-444 AQRSADAA
+444 AVRAGEAA
-452 KEIKGLID
+452 REIKGLIATSAQNVETGTALVNGAGHTMGQIVD
-460 GSVAKVEQG
+460 SIRNVASMISDISTTTLSQTRDINDINTAV
-469 ARLVGDAGATMT
+469 ARLDQM
-481 DIVEQAQRVAG
+481 
-492 LIAEISTAT
+492 
-501 AEQTD
+501 
-506 GIAQVGEAVA
+506 
-516 HLDRS
+516 
-521 TQQNAALV
+521 TQQNSALV
-529 EQSAA
+529 EESAA
-534 AAQALKQQAAQ
+534 ASEGLRHQANELTHLISQFVLPPQ
-545 LAQAVSVFR
+545 
-554 LGFDA
+554 
-559 AASSSAHSSPRRSHA
+559 HEA
-574 LPDRAASAAPRLPG
+574 LPVPGPVRMPALPSA
-588 V
+588 

>member
-1 MALGDIA
+1 
-8 QCHRLR
+8 
-14 AGASAAPSVR
+14 
-24 GPANAGGF
+24 
-32 HRLAMIATAP
+32 MIATAP

-129 IERTQTQYSGLMDQ
+129 IERTQTHYRELMDQ

-166 FQAAVKELVAA
+166 FQAAVKELVTA

-294 NTMQEALRTLVMQVR
+294 NTMQQALRTLMMQVR

-322 AQGNADLS
+322 AQGNVDLS

-437 AGEVRAL
+437 AAEVRQL
-444 AQRSADAA
+444 AMRAGEAA
-452 KEIKGLID
+452 REIKGLIATSAQNVETGTALVNGAGHTMGQIVD
-460 GSVAKVEQG
+460 SIRNVASMISDISTTTLSQTRDINDINTAV
-469 ARLVGDAGATMT
+469 ARLDQM
-481 DIVEQAQRVAG
+481 
-492 LIAEISTAT
+492 
-501 AEQTD
+501 
-506 GIAQVGEAVA
+506 
-516 HLDRS
+516 
-521 TQQNAALV
+521 TQQNSALV
-529 EQSAA
+529 EESAA
-534 AAQALKQQAAQ
+534 ASEGLRHQANELTHLISQFVLPPQ
-545 LAQAVSVFR
+545 
-554 LGFDA
+554 
-559 AASSSAHSSPRRSHA
+559 HEA
-574 LPDRAASAAPRLPG
+574 LPVPGPVRMPALPSA
-588 V
+588 

>member
-1 MALGDIA
+1 
-8 QCHRLR
+8 
-14 AGASAAPSVR
+14 
-24 GPANAGGF
+24 
-32 HRLAMIATAP
+32 MIATAP

-129 IERTQTQYSGLMDQ
+129 IERTQTHYRELMDQ

-166 FQAAVKELVAA
+166 FQAAVKELVTA

-190 TERFEPSAAALLGS
+190 AERFEPSAAALLGS

-294 NTMQEALRTLVMQVR
+294 NTMQQALRTLVMQVR

-382 AQVVRTMQN
+382 AQVVHTMQN

-437 AGEVRAL
+437 AAEVRQL
-444 AQRSADAA
+444 AMRAGEAA
-452 KEIKGLID
+452 REIKGLIATSAQNVET
-460 GSVAKVEQG
+460 GTALVNGAGHTMGQIVESIRNVASMISDISTTTLSQTRDINDINTAV
-469 ARLVGDAGATMT
+469 ARLDQM
-481 DIVEQAQRVAG
+481 
-492 LIAEISTAT
+492 
-501 AEQTD
+501 
-506 GIAQVGEAVA
+506 
-516 HLDRS
+516 
-521 TQQNAALV
+521 TQQNSALV
-529 EQSAA
+529 EESAA
-534 AAQALKQQAAQ
+534 ASEGLRHQANELTHLISQFVLPPQ
-545 LAQAVSVFR
+545 
-554 LGFDA
+554 
-559 AASSSAHSSPRRSHA
+559 HEA
-574 LPDRAASAAPRLPG
+574 LPVPGPVRMPALPSA
-588 V
+588 

>member
-1 MALGDIA
+1 
-8 QCHRLR
+8 
-14 AGASAAPSVR
+14 
-24 GPANAGGF
+24 
-32 HRLAMIATAP
+32 MIATAP

-100 YRLQAINTE
+100 YRLQAINAE

-129 IERTQTQYSGLMDQ
+129 IERTQTHYRELMDQ

-190 TERFEPSAAALLGS
+190 AERFEPSAAALLGS

-256 SRPIGTANAT
+256 SRPIGAANAT

-294 NTMQEALRTLVMQVR
+294 NTMQQALRTLVMQVR

-437 AGEVRAL
+437 AAEVRQL
-444 AQRSADAA
+444 AMRAGEAA
-452 KEIKGLID
+452 REIKGLIATSAQNVET
-460 GSVAKVEQG
+460 GTALVNGAGHTMGQIVESIRNVASMISDISTTTLSQTRDINDINTAV
-469 ARLVGDAGATMT
+469 ARLDQM
-481 DIVEQAQRVAG
+481 
-492 LIAEISTAT
+492 
-501 AEQTD
+501 
-506 GIAQVGEAVA
+506 
-516 HLDRS
+516 
-521 TQQNAALV
+521 TQQNSALV
-529 EQSAA
+529 EESAA
-534 AAQALKQQAAQ
+534 ASEGLRHQANDLTHLISQFVLPPQ
-545 LAQAVSVFR
+545 
-554 LGFDA
+554 
-559 AASSSAHSSPRRSHA
+559 HEA
-574 LPDRAASAAPRLPG
+574 LPVPGPVRMPALPSA
-588 V
+588 

>member
-1 MALGDIA
+1 
-8 QCHRLR
+8 
-14 AGASAAPSVR
+14 
-24 GPANAGGF
+24 
-32 HRLAMIATAP
+32 MIATAP

-129 IERTQTQYSGLMDQ
+129 IERTQTQYRELMDQ

-166 FQAAVKELVAA
+166 FQAAVKELVTA

-256 SRPIGTANAT
+256 SRPIGAANAT

-294 NTMQEALRTLVMQVR
+294 NTMQQALRTLVMQVR

-382 AQVVRTMQN
+382 AQVVHTMQN

-437 AGEVRAL
+437 AAEVRQL
-444 AQRSADAA
+444 AMRAGEAA
-452 KEIKGLID
+452 REIKGLIATSAQNVET
-460 GSVAKVEQG
+460 GTALVNGAGHTMGQIVESIRNVASMISDISTTTLSQTRDINDINTAV
-469 ARLVGDAGATMT
+469 ARLDQM
-481 DIVEQAQRVAG
+481 
-492 LIAEISTAT
+492 
-501 AEQTD
+501 
-506 GIAQVGEAVA
+506 
-516 HLDRS
+516 
-521 TQQNAALV
+521 TQQNSALV
-529 EQSAA
+529 EESAA
-534 AAQALKQQAAQ
+534 ASEGLRHQANELTHLISQFVLPPQ
-545 LAQAVSVFR
+545 
-554 LGFDA
+554 
-559 AASSSAHSSPRRSHA
+559 HEA
-574 LPDRAASAAPRLPG
+574 LPVPGPVRMPALPSA
-588 V
+588 

>member
-1 MALGDIA
+1 
-8 QCHRLR
+8 
-14 AGASAAPSVR
+14 
-24 GPANAGGF
+24 
-32 HRLAMIATAP
+32 MIATAP

-100 YRLQAINTE
+100 YRLQAINAE

-129 IERTQTQYSGLMDQ
+129 IERTQTQYRELMDQ

-190 TERFEPSAAALLGS
+190 AERFEPSAAALLGS

-382 AQVVRTMQN
+382 AQVVHTMQN

-437 AGEVRAL
+437 AAEVRQL
-444 AQRSADAA
+444 AMRAGEAA
-452 KEIKGLID
+452 REIKGLIATSAQNVETGTALVNGAGHTMGQIVD
-460 GSVAKVEQG
+460 SIRNVASMISDISTTTLSQTRDINDINTAV
-469 ARLVGDAGATMT
+469 ARLDQM
-481 DIVEQAQRVAG
+481 
-492 LIAEISTAT
+492 
-501 AEQTD
+501 
-506 GIAQVGEAVA
+506 
-516 HLDRS
+516 
-521 TQQNAALV
+521 TQQNSALV
-529 EQSAA
+529 EESAA
-534 AAQALKQQAAQ
+534 ASEGLRHQANELTHLISQFVLPPQ
-545 LAQAVSVFR
+545 
-554 LGFDA
+554 
-559 AASSSAHSSPRRSHA
+559 HEA
-574 LPDRAASAAPRLPG
+574 LPVPGPVRMPALPSA
-588 V
+588 

>member
-1 MALGDIA
+1 
-8 QCHRLR
+8 
-14 AGASAAPSVR
+14 
-24 GPANAGGF
+24 
-32 HRLAMIATAP
+32 MIATAP
-42 APRTTN
+42 APRATN

-129 IERTQTQYSGLMDQ
+129 IERTQTHYRELMDQ

-190 TERFEPSAAALLGS
+190 AERFEPSAAALLGS

-294 NTMQEALRTLVMQVR
+294 NTMQQALRTLVMQVR

-437 AGEVRAL
+437 AAEVRQL
-444 AQRSADAA
+444 AMRAGEAA
-452 KEIKGLID
+452 REIKGLIATSAQNVET
-460 GSVAKVEQG
+460 GTALVNGAGHTMGQIVESIRNVASMISDISSTTLSQTRDINDINTAV
-469 ARLVGDAGATMT
+469 ARLDQM
-481 DIVEQAQRVAG
+481 
-492 LIAEISTAT
+492 
-501 AEQTD
+501 
-506 GIAQVGEAVA
+506 
-516 HLDRS
+516 
-521 TQQNAALV
+521 TQQNSALV
-529 EQSAA
+529 EESAA
-534 AAQALKQQAAQ
+534 ASEGLRHQANELTHLISQFVLPPQ
-545 LAQAVSVFR
+545 
-554 LGFDA
+554 
-559 AASSSAHSSPRRSHA
+559 HEA
-574 LPDRAASAAPRLPG
+574 LPVPGPVRMPALPSA
-588 V
+588 

>member
-1 MALGDIA
+1 
-8 QCHRLR
+8 
-14 AGASAAPSVR
+14 
-24 GPANAGGF
+24 
-32 HRLAMIATAP
+32 MIATAP
-42 APRTTN
+42 APRATN

-100 YRLQAINTE
+100 YRLQAINAE

-129 IERTQTQYSGLMDQ
+129 IERTQTHYRELMDQ

-294 NTMQEALRTLVMQVR
+294 NTMQQALRTLVMQVR

-382 AQVVRTMQN
+382 AQVVHTMQN

-437 AGEVRAL
+437 AAEVRQL
-444 AQRSADAA
+444 AMRAGEAA
-452 KEIKGLID
+452 REIKGLIATSAQNVETGTALVNGAGHTMGQIVD
-460 GSVAKVEQG
+460 SIRNVASMISDISTTTLSQTRDINDINTAV
-469 ARLVGDAGATMT
+469 ARLDQM
-481 DIVEQAQRVAG
+481 
-492 LIAEISTAT
+492 
-501 AEQTD
+501 
-506 GIAQVGEAVA
+506 
-516 HLDRS
+516 
-521 TQQNAALV
+521 TQQNSALV
-529 EQSAA
+529 EESAA
-534 AAQALKQQAAQ
+534 ASEGLRHQANDLTHLISQFVLPEQ
-545 LAQAVSVFR
+545 
-554 LGFDA
+554 
-559 AASSSAHSSPRRSHA
+559 HEA
-574 LPDRAASAAPRLPG
+574 LPVPGPVRMPALPSA
-588 V
+588 

>member
-1 MALGDIA
+1 
-8 QCHRLR
+8 
-14 AGASAAPSVR
+14 
-24 GPANAGGF
+24 
-32 HRLAMIATAP
+32 MIATAP

-100 YRLQAINTE
+100 YRLQAINAE

-129 IERTQTQYSGLMDQ
+129 IERTQTHYRELMDQ

-158 GTHDKAQD
+158 GTHEKAQD

-190 TERFEPSAAALLGS
+190 TERFEPGAAALLGS

-256 SRPIGTANAT
+256 SRPIGAANAT

-294 NTMQEALRTLVMQVR
+294 NTMQQALRTLVMQVR

-359 TAARAEHMAS
+359 TAARAEHMANH
-369 QASAV
+369 ASAV

-437 AGEVRAL
+437 AAEVRQL
-444 AQRSADAA
+444 AMRAGEAA
-452 KEIKGLID
+452 REIKGLIATSAQNVETGTALVNGAGHTMGQIVD
-460 GSVAKVEQG
+460 SIRNVASMISDISTTTLSQTRDINDINTAV
-469 ARLVGDAGATMT
+469 ARLDQM
-481 DIVEQAQRVAG
+481 
-492 LIAEISTAT
+492 
-501 AEQTD
+501 
-506 GIAQVGEAVA
+506 
-516 HLDRS
+516 
-521 TQQNAALV
+521 TQQNSALV
-529 EQSAA
+529 EESAA
-534 AAQALKQQAAQ
+534 ASEGLRHQANELTHLISQFVLPPQ
-545 LAQAVSVFR
+545 
-554 LGFDA
+554 
-559 AASSSAHSSPRRSHA
+559 HEA
-574 LPDRAASAAPRLPG
+574 LPVPGPVRMPALPSA
-588 V
+588 

>member
-1 MALGDIA
+1 
-8 QCHRLR
+8 
-14 AGASAAPSVR
+14 
-24 GPANAGGF
+24 
-32 HRLAMIATAP
+32 MIATAP
-42 APRTTN
+42 APRATN

-129 IERTQTQYSGLMDQ
+129 IERTQTHYRELMDQ

-166 FQAAVKELVAA
+166 FQAAVKELVTA

-359 TAARAEHMAS
+359 TAARAEHMANH
-369 QASAV
+369 ASAV

-437 AGEVRAL
+437 AAEVRQL
-444 AQRSADAA
+444 AMRAGEAA
-452 KEIKGLID
+452 REIKGLIATSAQNVET
-460 GSVAKVEQG
+460 GTALVNGAGHTMGQIVESIRNVASMISDISTTTLSQTRDINDINTAV
-469 ARLVGDAGATMT
+469 ARLDQM
-481 DIVEQAQRVAG
+481 
-492 LIAEISTAT
+492 
-501 AEQTD
+501 
-506 GIAQVGEAVA
+506 
-516 HLDRS
+516 
-521 TQQNAALV
+521 TQQNSALV
-529 EQSAA
+529 EESAA
-534 AAQALKQQAAQ
+534 ASEGLRHQANELTHLISQFVLPPQ
-545 LAQAVSVFR
+545 
-554 LGFDA
+554 
-559 AASSSAHSSPRRSHA
+559 HEA
-574 LPDRAASAAPRLPG
+574 LPVPGPVRMPALPSA
-588 V
+588 